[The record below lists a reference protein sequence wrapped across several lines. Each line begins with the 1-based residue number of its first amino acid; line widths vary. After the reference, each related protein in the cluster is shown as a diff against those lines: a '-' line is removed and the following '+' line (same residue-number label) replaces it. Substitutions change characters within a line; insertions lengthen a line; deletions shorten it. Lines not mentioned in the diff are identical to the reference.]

1 MRIVS
6 SKLHISLIG
15 ALTSLLLG
23 GCVLFSHEDVPAEP
37 DDNEVPGDCVP
48 GREGC
53 PCSAG
58 GACLG
63 SLQCIDTRCVPPD
76 GCEAGR
82 TGCDC
87 ADDETC
93 ESSADECVQGLCL
106 PRSACRGELGCACDE
121 SGACDEGLR
130 CDAGACRV
138 RNGLTLTFSGGD
150 ARACDILLVRDGD
163 RALAEVVFAAGFRG
177 QLRHRGE
184 RTAIALVRTLDEP
197 LTGTAATLLFEGN
210 GAAAPALVP
219 TVEATCYDRL
229 GAETSGVT
237 VSVE

>member
-1 MRIVS
+1 MTIVS

-15 ALTSLLLG
+15 ALTSLLFG
-23 GCVLFSHEDVPAEP
+23 GCVLFSHEDAPSSS
-37 DDNEVPGDCVP
+37 DDTEVPGDCVS

-63 SLQCIDTRCVPPD
+63 TLQCVNTRCVPPD
-76 GCEAGR
+76 GCEPGR
-82 TGCDC
+82 TGCACDE
-87 ADDETC
+87 ADACT
-93 ESSADECVQGLCL
+93 SSADECIQGLCL

-121 SGACDEGLR
+121 AGACSDGLR
-130 CDAGACRV
+130 CDDGTCRV
-138 RNGLTLTFSGGD
+138 RNGLSLTFAGGD

-163 RALAEVVFAAGFRG
+163 RALSDVVFAAGFRG
-177 QLRHRGE
+177 QLRHRGD

-197 LTGTAATLLFEGN
+197 LTGTAATILFEGSR
-210 GAAAPALVP
+210 AVDPTLVP
-219 TVEATCYDRL
+219 TLEATCYDRL